1 MDLNVKIEELH
12 EQERRNGSQFSLPGK
27 VLDLSSQ
34 SPMNAVAV
42 AQELAPDLP
51 PVG

>member
-1 MDLNVKIEELH
+1 MSRLRIVN
-12 EQERRNGSQFSLPGK
+12 EQERRNGSHSSHSGE